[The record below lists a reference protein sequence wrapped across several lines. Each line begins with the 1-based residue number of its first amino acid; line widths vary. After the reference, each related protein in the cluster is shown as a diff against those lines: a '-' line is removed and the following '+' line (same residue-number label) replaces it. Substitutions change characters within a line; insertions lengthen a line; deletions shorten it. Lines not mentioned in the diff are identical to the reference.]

1 LRDFKRPENPFPPV
15 KSIVALLLAL
25 VVLPIRAN
33 DPGGGAPGVGANVT
47 LTDNGSTVTL
57 SNGQVSA
64 TITKSN
70 AKFTSY
76 TFRGVPLTTSTRQ
89 IYYSMDGGANYRQP
103 SGCTYTVKTNTPD
116 MVDIG
121 MRQTWTTQA
130 QAVDIEVHYVLR
142 RGDTG
147 IYTYAILDH
156 PDTYPAT
163 SFGEWRM
170 VWKLPDNTFERLY
183 VDDLRNRQMPTA
195 ADYAAASPTSIA
207 EIVKLN
213 TGVLAGQ
220 YEGKYCYNSNYRKNP
235 VWGHATND
243 EDIGVWL
250 VTGGHEFFNDGPM
263 KQDLAPAD
271 RILHIHFGMN
281 HFNGSSTSIAAGE
294 AWRKLYGPFLLY
306 CNHDPAGAD
315 ACWADAK
322 EQAAAEQAA
331 WPYSWLTGNPDYP
344 LAAGR
349 ATVSGTLDLNDP
361 LKPLLD
367 GEDAWVGLAAP
378 DAGGNWQFES
388 KRYQHWIPAGPDGA
402 FTIPHVR
409 PGTYTLYAFTAGA
422 AGEYKHSSPVTVTA
436 GQTLNLGTLSWNIAR
451 SGTWL
456 AWEIGTADRDS
467 REFRHGNDYFTP
479 HLYEQFSSELPNPLE
494 YTIGSSNPA
503 TDWNYAHTG
512 YFTAAGSANWKWRI
526 HFNLPSVPATG
537 NARFH
542 IAFAGSHYSRMHL
555 YVNDETT
562 QFGPILYPN
571 HGNGNGLLRQ
581 TNLAKYSSHIV
592 EIPVSRLR
600 AGSNIITLV
609 QGRSTNTS
617 DHVMYDYLALEMPT
631 LPGGTASDADNDGL
645 ADAWEILHFGNLLQN
660 GSGDPD
666 LDGANNEM
674 EESAGS
680 DPNSATSWPDL
691 DRDLLPDAWELAR
704 YPSITT
710 ASPLDDSDGD
720 GFNTWAEYR
729 AGTDPLSNSSFP
741 AGATTTIRIAPHP
754 AVVPEDLASFDGT
767 LYEVDGSGSYSG
779 SFVINDPN
787 RRNIARQGA
796 TRHYLN
802 LFKFDLTALPRGPV
816 TDATLG
822 LTVNGSSSGVRT
834 RTVAAFNGSPSVIQP
849 TLRYDAANPFLRTD
863 YAGETNTDTDFLPGT
878 LTTLFTFANQTTE
891 GVRESL
897 GGGNANFRNA
907 IESRRPAG
915 NSITLLLY
923 GGDGQYLTYGS
934 EHADPAVHPALV
946 ITTAGDPAPDDDLD
960 QLPDAWE
967 AQKLSSL
974 AFTGTSDP
982 DNDGSDN
989 AAEFA
994 AGSDP
999 LSLAST
1005 PADHD
1010 GDGTPNASD
1019 AFPDNP
1025 EESLDTDLD
1034 GIGNNSDP
1042 DDDNDGYPDN
1052 ADLFPLDPAEWSD
1065 ADNDGIGDNA
1075 DPDDDNDLLPDAWE
1089 LLHFTNLLQSA
1100 ADDPDGDATENHAE
1114 FLLNLNPANPNSR
1127 FTATAAAGHVIQW
1140 QGVAGLSFKIQRSG
1154 NLASWSDLATVA
1166 GTSGQNS
1173 YTDASPLPGRNF
1185 YRVVLLP

>member
-1 LRDFKRPENPFPPV
+1 MAAPLNPSSPLMKV
-15 KSIVALLLAL
+15 ILALFLAL
-25 VVLPIRAN
+25 VVSPLRAN

-47 LTDNGSTVTL
+47 LTDHGGSVTL
-57 SNGQVSA
+57 SNGVVSA
-64 TITKSN
+64 TLTKDN
-70 AKFTSY
+70 AKFTAY

-89 IYYSMDGGANYRQP
+89 IYYSMDGGADYRQP

-142 RGDTG
+142 RGDSG
-147 IYTYAILDH
+147 IYSYALLDH
-156 PDTYPAT
+156 PASYPAT

-183 VDDLRNRQMPTA
+183 VDDLRNRRMPTA
-195 ADYAAASPTSIA
+195 ADYAAASATSIA

-220 YEGKYCYNSNYRKNP
+220 FEGKYCYNSNYRKNP

-281 HFNGSSTSIAAGE
+281 HYNGSSTSIAANE
-294 AWRKLYGPFLLY
+294 SWRKLYGPFLLY

-344 LAAGR
+344 LASGR
-349 ATVSGTLDLNDP
+349 ATVRGTLDLNDP

-367 GEDAWVGLAAP
+367 GEGAWIGLAAADP
-378 DAGGNWQFES
+378 GGNWQFES
-388 KRYQHWIPAGPDGA
+388 KRYQHWVKAGPGGN

-409 PGTYTLYAFTAGA
+409 PGTYTLYAFTSGA
-422 AGEYKHSSPVTVTA
+422 TGEYKHAAPVTVTA
-436 GQTLNLGTLSWNIAR
+436 GQTLDLGTLTWNIAR

-467 REFRHGNDYFTP
+467 REFRHGN
-479 HLYEQFSSELPNPLE
+479 
-494 YTIGSSNPA
+494 
-503 TDWNYAHTG
+503 
-512 YFTAAGSANWKWRI
+512 
-526 HFNLPSVPATG
+526 
-537 NARFH
+537 
-542 IAFAGSHYSRMHL
+542 
-555 YVNDETT
+555 
-562 QFGPILYPN
+562 
-571 HGNGNGLLRQ
+571 GNGLLRQ
-581 TNLAKYSSHIV
+581 TNLAKYSSHVV

-600 AGSNIITLV
+600 AGSNTITLV
-609 QGRSTNTS
+609 QGRSTTTS

-645 ADAWEILHFGNLLQN
+645 ADAWEILHFSNLLQT
-660 GSGDPD
+660 GLLDPD

-680 DPNSATSWPDL
+680 DPNSITSTPDL
-691 DRDLLPDAWELAR
+691 DGDLISDVWELVH
-704 YPSITT
+704 YPAIAT
-710 ASPLDDSDGD
+710 ASPLDDTDGD

-729 AGTDPLSNSSFP
+729 AGTDPVSNSSLP
-741 AGATTTIRIAPHP
+741 AGATTTLRVAPHP
-754 AVVPEDLASFDGT
+754 ALVPPDLASFDGT
-767 LYEVDGSGSYSG
+767 LTEVNGSGLYDG
-779 SFVINDPN
+779 GFYFNDPN
-787 RRNIARQGA
+787 KRNTARQGA
-796 TRHYLN
+796 TRHYLS

-816 TDATLG
+816 TNASLG
-822 LTVNGSSSGVRT
+822 LTINGSSAGIRT
-834 RTVAAFNGSPSVIQP
+834 RTVAAFNGPPAVIQP
-849 TLRYDAANPFLRTD
+849 TIRYDAANPFLRPD
-863 YAGETNTDTDFLPGT
+863 YVGETNTDTDFQPGA
-878 LTTLFTFANQTTE
+878 LTSLFTFSNQVGE
-891 GVRESL
+891 AVRESL

-907 IESRRPAG
+907 IESRRPNG

-923 GGDGQYLTYGS
+923 GGDGQYLTYSS

-946 ITTAGDPAPDDDLD
+946 ITTSGDPVPDDDLD
-960 QLPDAWE
+960 LLPDAWE
-967 AQKLSSL
+967 AEMLSSL
-974 AFTGTSDP
+974 SFTGTSDP
-982 DNDGSDN
+982 DNDGWNN

-999 LSLAST
+999 LSPTST
-1005 PADHD
+1005 PNDRD
-1010 GDGTPNASD
+1010 GDGTPNTSD

-1025 EESLDTDLD
+1025 EESLDSDLD

-1042 DDDNDGYPDN
+1042 DDDNDTRPDN
-1052 ADLFPLDPAEWSD
+1052 ADLFPLDPAEWAD

-1075 DPDDDNDLLPDAWE
+1075 DHDDDNDLLPDAWE
-1089 LLHFTNLLQSA
+1089 LLHFSNLHQSA
-1100 ADDPDGDATENHAE
+1100 ADDPDQDGTGNHAE
-1114 FLLNLNPANPNSR
+1114 FLLQLLPTHPDSR
-1127 FTATAAAGHVIQW
+1127 FHATAATGHVIQW
-1140 QGVAGLSFKIQRSG
+1140 QGVAGLSFRIERSG
-1154 NLASWSDLATVA
+1154 NLATWSELATVP
-1166 GTSGQNS
+1166 GSNGLNTH
-1173 YTDASPLPGRNF
+1173 TDTSPLPGRNF

>member
-1 LRDFKRPENPFPPV
+1 MKP
-15 KSIVALLLAL
+15 ITALLCAL
-25 VVLPIRAN
+25 LTAAARAN

-47 LTDNGSTVTL
+47 LTDNGSSVVL
-57 SNGQVSA
+57 SNGVVSA
-64 TITKSN
+64 TITKDN
-70 AKFTSY
+70 AKFTAY
-76 TFRGVPLTTSTRQ
+76 TYRGVPLTTSTRQ
-89 IYYSMDGGANYRQP
+89 IYYSMDGGSSYRQP

-156 PDTYPAT
+156 PDSYPAT

-243 EDIGVWL
+243 EDQGVWL

-263 KQDLAPAD
+263 KQDLDPAD

-322 EQAAAEQAA
+322 EQAVAEQAA

-367 GEDAWVGLAAP
+367 GTNAWVGLAAP

-388 KRYQHWIPAGPDGA
+388 KRYQHWIQAGPGGA

-409 PGTYTLYAFTAGA
+409 PGTYTLYAFTSGA
-422 AGEYKHSSPVTVTA
+422 TGEYKHSSPVTVTA
-436 GQTLNLGTLSWNIAR
+436 GQPLNLGTLSWNIAR

-494 YTIGSSNPA
+494 FNVGTSTPA

-526 HFNLPSVPATG
+526 NFNLPSVPTSG

-562 QFGPILYPN
+562 QFGPNLYPN

-581 TNLAKYSSHIV
+581 TNLAKYSSHVV

-600 AGSNIITLV
+600 AGSNTITLI

-645 ADAWEILHFGNLLQN
+645 ADAWEILHFSNLLQT
-660 GSGDPD
+660 GSADPD
-666 LDGANNEM
+666 LDGATNEM

-680 DPNSATSWPDL
+680 DPNSNSSTPDL
-691 DRDLLPDAWELAR
+691 DGDLIPDVWELAH
-704 YPSITT
+704 YPSLAT
-710 ASPLDDSDGD
+710 ASPLSDSDGD
-720 GFNTWAEYR
+720 GFNTWVEYR
-729 AGTDPLSNSSFP
+729 SSTSPVDNASFP
-741 AGATTTIRIAPHP
+741 PPVNASVPTSDGAG
-754 AVVPEDLASFDGT
+754 FDGS
-767 LYEVDGSGSYSG
+767 LCEVNYSG
-779 SFVINDPN
+779 VYDGGFTVTDATNK
-787 RRNIARQGA
+787 RNNCYQNNGL
-796 TRHYLN
+796 RHYISV
-802 LFKFDLTALPRGPV
+802 FKFDLSGLPRGAV
-816 TDATLG
+816 ASSL
-822 LTVNGSSSGVRT
+822 LNLVVNGSTQGSRSRT
-834 RTVAAFNGSPSVIQP
+834 LSVFNGDDSQITGSIG
-849 TLRYDAANPFLRTD
+849 YDAANPFIDDGYT
-863 YAGETNTDTDFLPGT
+863 AETNTDTDFAPGT
-878 LTTLFTFANQTTE
+878 VSTLLSYNNATAGGSVESIGTTSAPLRDAIQ
-891 GVRESL
+891 
-897 GGGNANFRNA
+897 NALATDRTL
-907 IESRRPAG
+907 
-915 NSITLLLY
+915 TLLLH
-923 GGDGQYLTYGS
+923 GGNTQYFTQ
-934 EHADPAVHPALV
+934 ADED
-946 ITTAGDPAPDDDLD
+946 TTAVNRPSLVLTVGADPAPDDDLD
-960 QLPDAWE
+960 LLPDAWE
-967 AQKLSSL
+967 AEMLSSL
-974 AFTGTSDP
+974 SFTGTSDP

-999 LSLAST
+999 LSLTST
-1005 PADHD
+1005 PSDRD
-1010 GDGTPNASD
+1010 GDGTPNSSD
-1019 AFPDNP
+1019 AFPDHP
-1025 EESLDTDLD
+1025 EESLDSDLD
-1034 GIGNNSDP
+1034 GIGNNGDP
-1042 DDDNDGYPDN
+1042 DDDNDTRPDN
-1052 ADLFPLDPAEWSD
+1052 ADLFPLDPAEWAD

-1075 DPDDDNDLLPDAWE
+1075 DPDDDNDQLPDAWE
-1089 LLHFTNLLQSA
+1089 QLHFTNLLQSA
-1100 ADDPDGDATENHAE
+1100 TDDPDLDGTENHAE
-1114 FLLNLNPANPNSR
+1114 FLLDLDPADPNSR
-1127 FTATAAAGHVIQW
+1127 FHAIANPGHSIEW
-1140 QGVAGLSFKIQRSG
+1140 QGVAGLSFKVQRSSD
-1154 NLASWSDLATVA
+1154 LVTWTDLATLPGVA
-1166 GTSGQNS
+1166 GTNH
-1173 YTDASPLPGRNF
+1173 YTDNAPPPGAAL
-1185 YRVVLLP
+1185 YRVVLLTP

>member
-1 LRDFKRPENPFPPV
+1 MKPV
-15 KSIVALLLAL
+15 IILLCALLTFAA
-25 VVLPIRAN
+25 RAN
-33 DPGGGAPGVGANVT
+33 DPGGGAAGVGANVT
-47 LTDNGSTVTL
+47 LTDNGSTVVL
-57 SNGQVSA
+57 SNGVVSA
-64 TITKSN
+64 TITKDN
-70 AKFTSY
+70 AKFTAY
-76 TFRGVPLTTSTRQ
+76 TYRGVALTTSARQ
-89 IYYSMDGGANYRQP
+89 IYYSMDGGSSYRQP

-156 PDTYPAT
+156 PANYPAT

-195 ADYAAASPTSIA
+195 ADYAAASTTSIA

-243 EDIGVWL
+243 EDQGVWL

-281 HFNGSSTSIAAGE
+281 HFNGSSTSIAANE

-349 ATVSGTLDLNDP
+349 ANVTGTLDLNDP

-388 KRYQHWIPAGPDGA
+388 KRYQHWIQAGPGGT

-409 PGTYTLYAFTAGA
+409 PGTYTLYAFTSGA
-422 AGEYKHSSPVTVTA
+422 TGEYKHSSPVTVTA

-479 HLYEQFSSELPNPLE
+479 HLYEQFSGELPNPLE
-494 YTIGSSNPA
+494 YTIGTSNPA

-512 YFTAAGSANWKWRI
+512 YFTTAGSANWKWRI
-526 HFNLPSVPATG
+526 NFHLSAVPATG

-581 TNLAKYSSHIV
+581 TNLAKYSSHVV

-600 AGSNIITLV
+600 AGSNTITLI

-645 ADAWEILHFGNLLQN
+645 ADAWEILHFSNLLQT
-660 GSGDPD
+660 GPADPD

-674 EESAGS
+674 EESAAS
-680 DPNSATSWPDL
+680 DPNSNTSTPDL
-691 DRDLLPDAWELAR
+691 DGDLLPDVWELAH
-704 YPSITT
+704 YPTTAT
-710 ASPLDDSDGD
+710 ASPLDDTDGD
-720 GFNTWAEYR
+720 GFNTWVEYR
-729 AGTDPLSNSSFP
+729 SSTSPVDHASFP
-741 AGATTTIRIAPHP
+741 QPVNATVRT
-754 AVVPEDLASFDGT
+754 S
-767 LYEVDGSGSYSG
+767 DGSGFDG
-779 SFVINDPN
+779 SLCEVNYGGVYDGGFLTNDTTSK
-787 RRNIARQGA
+787 RNNCYQNNGV
-796 TRHYLN
+796 RHYLAV
-802 LFKFDLTALPRGPV
+802 FKFDLSALPRGTV
-816 TDATLG
+816 SASL
-822 LTVNGSSSGVRT
+822 LNLVVNGSTQGSRSRT
-834 RTVAAFNGSPSVIQP
+834 LSVFNGDDTLITPS
-849 TLRYDAANPFLRTD
+849 LAYNAANPLID
-863 YAGETNTDTDFLPGT
+863 DAYLPETNTDTDFAPGT
-878 LTTLFTFANQTTE
+878 VTSLLTYGNSTT
-891 GVRESL
+891 
-897 GGGNANFRNA
+897 GGTVENIGATSIPLRNA
-907 IESRRPAG
+907 IQQAHATDRVL
-915 NSITLLLY
+915 TLLLH
-923 GGDGQYLTYGS
+923 GGNTQYFTQADEDATAANRPTLVLTIG
-934 EHADPAVHPALV
+934 A
-946 ITTAGDPAPDDDLD
+946 DPAPDDDLD
-960 QLPDAWE
+960 LLPDAWE
-967 AQKLSSL
+967 AEMLSSRS
-974 AFTGTSDP
+974 FTGTSDP
-982 DNDGSDN
+982 DNDGSNN

-999 LSLAST
+999 LSLTST
-1005 PADHD
+1005 PDDRD

-1025 EESLDTDLD
+1025 EESLDSDLD
-1034 GIGNNSDP
+1034 GTGNNSDP
-1042 DDDNDGYPDN
+1042 DDDNDTRPDN
-1052 ADLFPLDPAEWSD
+1052 ADLFPLDPAEWAD
-1065 ADNDGIGDNA
+1065 ADNDGLGDNA

-1100 ADDPDGDATENHAE
+1100 GDDPDQDGTENHAE
-1114 FLLNLNPANPNSR
+1114 FLLQLDPADPNSR
-1127 FTATAAAGHVIQW
+1127 FKATAAASHVIQW
-1140 QGVAGLSFKIQRSG
+1140 QGISGLIFKVQRSG
-1154 NLASWSDLATVA
+1154 NLAAWGDLATIP
-1166 GTSGQNS
+1166 GINGLNS
-1173 YTDASPLPGRNF
+1173 YTDASPPPGRNF
-1185 YRVVLLP
+1185 YRVILLP